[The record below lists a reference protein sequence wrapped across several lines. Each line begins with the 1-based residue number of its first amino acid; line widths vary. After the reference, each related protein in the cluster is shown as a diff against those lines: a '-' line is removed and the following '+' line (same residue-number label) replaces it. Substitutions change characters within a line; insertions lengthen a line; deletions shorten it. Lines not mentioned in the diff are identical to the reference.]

1 MTNLE
6 PGIIIKFHH
15 HHHHQWKF
23 QSFKSINMVHIW
35 TMQTKKTFHQFQL
48 YIRYY
53 RFYFGNVLIKSFLQ
67 PANTF
72 THNVKMKKKK
82 KSQNWTKKKGL
93 QHRNHDGNFSCC
105 LCGTAK
111 QWNELIENPCEQ
123 NDDHHSSW

>member
-6 PGIIIKFHH
+6 PGIIIKFH

-67 PANTF
+67 PIHTSAHIHTQCQNEEEKKISKL
-72 THNVKMKKKK
+72 NKKKRITAS
-82 KSQNWTKKKGL
+82 KSRWEFFLLFVWHSKAMKWAHRKSLRTKWW
-93 QHRNHDGNFSCC
+93 S
-105 LCGTAK
+105 
-111 QWNELIENPCEQ
+111 P
-123 NDDHHSSW
+123 